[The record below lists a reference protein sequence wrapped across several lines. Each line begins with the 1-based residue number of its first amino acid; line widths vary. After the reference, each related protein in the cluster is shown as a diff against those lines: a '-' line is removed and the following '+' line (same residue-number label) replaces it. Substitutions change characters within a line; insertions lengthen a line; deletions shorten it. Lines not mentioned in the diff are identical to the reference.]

1 MRFAG
6 AVGPLAALPQN
17 LQALLYMFIATVC
30 FASMHTAVRHVGSE
44 IHPFEVAFFRNF
56 VALLVALP
64 WFLKIGTATL
74 KTRRLGLHLLR
85 AILQTV
91 AMLMFFVALSL
102 SPLVILSAISFAAPL
117 FASLV
122 AVVMLGER
130 IRMRRGLAL
139 VVGFAGVLVV
149 LRPGFSDL
157 NPGVLLALAS
167 SSLWAFAIIF
177 IKILTRT
184 ESNATIIA
192 YMTLFMT
199 VLTLI
204 PAVFVWQW
212 PSAGQ
217 LAWLT
222 AIGMAG
228 AVGQLLVTQSLRIG
242 EATLVM
248 PLDFMR
254 LIWVSLFGYA
264 FFAEIP
270 DFWGWIGG
278 VIIFAS
284 GTYISFREV
293 KLKGRPPKGESVTT
307 LPG

>member
-1 MRFAG
+1 MSKEPG
-6 AVGPLAALPQN
+6 A
-17 LQALLYMFIATVC
+17 
-30 FASMHTAVRHVGSE
+30 
-44 IHPFEVAFFRNF
+44 
-56 VALLVALP
+56 
-64 WFLKIGTATL
+64 
-74 KTRRLGLHLLR
+74 LH
-85 AILQTV
+85 
-91 AMLMFFVALSL
+91 
-102 SPLVILSAISFAAPL
+102 
-117 FASLV
+117 
-122 AVVMLGER
+122 
-130 IRMRRGLAL
+130 
-139 VVGFAGVLVV
+139 
-149 LRPGFSDL
+149 
-157 NPGVLLALAS
+157 
-167 SSLWAFAIIF
+167 
-177 IKILTRT
+177 
-184 ESNATIIA
+184 
-192 YMTLFMT
+192 
-199 VLTLI
+199 
-204 PAVFVWQW
+204 AVFVWQW